1 MSTRPLTSLF
11 SGTGKNIEK
20 PDEII
25 TDLLKYCNKREKFDN
40 FTNEEKQDVY
50 TLIDAFC
57 EVMRSKLNRKY
68 RGDWANFCKDFRHFC
83 QGEKTCTA
91 LPGYT
96 KEKAFIAHITH
107 TLQDWGLFGDYLNIP
122 GSRRNEIFRLIKD
135 PPKRESRVYTDY
147 IGKEIGILAVFLER
161 KFKSDT
167 ENINNEISKIIER
180 KDNVVF
186 LRQFDTDCCK
196 IKGDFAPSGGERK
209 ERNDN
214 HDDFIEDLETVV
226 KALTAGFNAS
236 VFQKVG
242 RQRKEKRKREDPSF
256 STAPSSSTRQR
267 KTSSSTTSTSTRRKK
282 KKTATKKSSTV
293 RKTSKT

>member
-1 MSTRPLTSLF
+1 MSIPLNYLF
-11 SGTGKNIEK
+11 SGTGTSIEK

-25 TDLLKYCNKREKFDN
+25 TDLLKYCNKRKKFDN

-50 TLIDAFC
+50 NLIDHFC

-68 RGDWANFCKDFRHFC
+68 HGDWGKFCKDFRHFC
-83 QGEKTCTA
+83 QGKKTCTT

-107 TLQDWGLFGDYLNIP
+107 TLQDWGLFGDYLNIL

-135 PPKRESRVYTDY
+135 PPKRESRAYTDY
-147 IGKEIGILAVFLER
+147 IAREAVILTIFLTE
-161 KFKSDT
+161 KFNGNRED
-167 ENINNEISKIIER
+167 INNEISKILIR

-214 HDDFIEDLETVV
+214 HDDFIEDLETVI
-226 KALTAGFNAS
+226 KALTAGFK
-236 VFQKVG
+236 VPEFQKVG
-242 RQRKEKRKREDPSF
+242 RQRKEKRKRES
-256 STAPSSSTRQR
+256 SAPSSSTRRR
-267 KTSSSTTSTSTRRKK
+267 KTSSSSTHRKK
-282 KKTATKKSSTV
+282 TVTKKSATV
-293 RKTSKT
+293 RKTSKK